1 MNNNK
6 MTIIKWIKRIA
17 GLVTVI
23 VWISVL
29 YSIFQA
35 GGVFNEQAPKCIIST
50 MIIFSILTAI
60 FKGLEYWERQV

>member
-1 MNNNK
+1 MNKNK
-6 MTIIKWIKRIA
+6 TAIIKWTKRIA
-17 GLVTVI
+17 GLVTIV

-60 FKGLEYWERQV
+60 HKGLEYWER